1 VADAGTIRF
10 LGAAGTVTGSKHLLT
25 VNGRHVL
32 LDCGLFQGLK
42 TLRLRNWQP
51 LPFDA
56 AGIGAVLLSHAH
68 LDHSGALPLLVRQ
81 GFRGPIYCT
90 PATKDLAAVILRDA
104 AHLQEEE
111 AEIANRYGFSKHS
124 PALPLYTT
132 EDAEAALGLLESR
145 GYGAPFPVTDDVDAI
160 YRRAGHILGA
170 ATIELQL
177 GPGTRT
183 RLVFSGDLGRW
194 NRPILRDP
202 ELVPEADVLL
212 VESTYGDRVHSADA
226 EAALAGVVRDAVA
239 RGGALIIP
247 AFALGRVQELIW
259 TLRRL
264 EETDAIPTVPVFVDS
279 PMATNVTD
287 IYLHHPE
294 EHDLDMQLLRDAK
307 RAPLRSREQRIVR
320 TAQESKALND
330 RSGPMIIVSASGMAT
345 GGRVI
350 HHLKARLPDERTT
363 VLLPGFQAAGTR
375 GRALRDGAREIRIH
389 GRSVPV
395 RATVVTLDGFSAHA
409 DRDEILRWLSGFRR
423 SPRQVHVV
431 HGEPQAADSLAATI
445 RAQLGWNAAVAED
458 GQTVA
463 LPS

>member
-1 VADAGTIRF
+1 
-10 LGAAGTVTGSKHLLT
+10 
-25 VNGRHVL
+25 
-32 LDCGLFQGLK
+32 
-42 TLRLRNWQP
+42 
-51 LPFDA
+51 
-56 AGIGAVLLSHAH
+56 
-68 LDHSGALPLLVRQ
+68 
-81 GFRGPIYCT
+81 
-90 PATKDLAAVILRDA
+90 
-104 AHLQEEE
+104 
-111 AEIANRYGFSKHS
+111 
-124 PALPLYTT
+124 
-132 EDAEAALGLLESR
+132 
-145 GYGAPFPVTDDVDAI
+145 
-160 YRRAGHILGA
+160 
-170 ATIELQL
+170 
-177 GPGTRT
+177 
-183 RLVFSGDLGRW
+183 
-194 NRPILRDP
+194 
-202 ELVPEADVLL
+202 
-212 VESTYGDRVHSADA
+212 
-226 EAALAGVVRDAVA
+226 
-239 RGGALIIP
+239 
-247 AFALGRVQELIW
+247 
-259 TLRRL
+259 
-264 EETDAIPTVPVFVDS
+264 
-279 PMATNVTD
+279 VTD

>member
-1 VADAGTIRF
+1 LTAII
-10 LGAAGTVTGSKHLLT
+10 LL
-25 VNGRHVL
+25 
-32 LDCGLFQGLK
+32 
-42 TLRLRNWQP
+42 
-51 LPFDA
+51 
-56 AGIGAVLLSHAH
+56 
-68 LDHSGALPLLVRQ
+68 
-81 GFRGPIYCT
+81 
-90 PATKDLAAVILRDA
+90 DA

-111 AEIANRYGFSKHS
+111 AEIANRYGYSKHH

-132 EDAEAALGLLESR
+132 EHAEAALRLLEPR
-145 GYGAPFPVTDDVDAI
+145 GYGTPFRVTKDVVTV

-170 ATIELQL
+170 ATVELQL
-177 GPGTRT
+177 DAGTPR

-202 ELVPEADVLL
+202 ELVPEADVVL
-212 VESTYGDRVHSADA
+212 VESTYGDRIHSGDA
-226 EAALAGVVRDAVA
+226 EAALARVVRDAVA

-350 HHLKARLPDERTT
+350 HHLKARLGDDRTT

-375 GRALRDGAREIRIH
+375 GRALAEGAREVRIH
-389 GRSVPV
+389 GRAVPV

-409 DRDEILRWLSGFRR
+409 DRDELVRWLSGFRR
-423 SPRQVHVV
+423 LPKRVYVV
-431 HGEPQAADSLAATI
+431 HGEPQAADTLAATI
-445 RAQLGWNAAVAED
+445 RARFGWDASVAED
-458 GQTVA
+458 GATVG
-463 LPS
+463 LSS

>member
-1 VADAGTIRF
+1 MADAGTIRF

-42 TLRLRNWQP
+42 ALRLRNWQP

-56 AGIGAVLLSHAH
+56 ARVDAVLMSHAH

-90 PATKDLAAVILRDA
+90 PATKELAAVILRDA

-111 AEIANRYGFSKHS
+111 AEIANRYGFSKHR

-132 EDAEAALGLLESR
+132 DDAEAALRLLETR
-145 GYGAPFPVTDDVDAI
+145 DYGAPFPVNGDIDAI

-170 ATIELQL
+170 ATMELQL
-177 GPGTRT
+177 GPGACT

-202 ELVPEADVLL
+202 ELVPEADVVL
-212 VESTYGDRVHSADA
+212 VESTYGDRIHSGDA
-226 EAALAGVVRDAVA
+226 EAALARVVRDAVA
-239 RGGALIIP
+239 RGGALIVP

-264 EETDAIPTVPVFVDS
+264 EDADAIPTVPVFVDS
-279 PMATNVTD
+279 PMATDVTD

-307 RAPLRSREQRIVR
+307 RAPLRCREQRIIR

-330 RSGPMIIVSASGMAT
+330 RSGPMIIFSASGMAT

-350 HHLKARLPDERTT
+350 HHLKARLGDDRTT

-375 GRALRDGAREIRIH
+375 GRALAEGAREVRIH

-409 DRDEILRWLSGFRR
+409 DRDE
-423 SPRQVHVV
+423 P
-431 HGEPQAADSLAATI
+431 
-445 RAQLGWNAAVAED
+445 
-458 GQTVA
+458 
-463 LPS
+463 